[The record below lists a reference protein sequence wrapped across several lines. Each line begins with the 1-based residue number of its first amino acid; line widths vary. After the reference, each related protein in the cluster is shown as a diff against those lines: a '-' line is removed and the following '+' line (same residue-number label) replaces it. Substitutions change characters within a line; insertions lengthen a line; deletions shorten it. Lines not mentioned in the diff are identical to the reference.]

1 MILAIVG
8 DAPPREVKNLFAL
21 AFSETYTSLAIFS
34 CPLYHSDCR
43 RQRVLS
49 AHMQFGNSMRLT
61 QLIERLHQQ
70 LPTMSERQI
79 ACLAMLYC
87 DRDPHLNSLQEAVEF
102 SRLVDDIQL
111 RMQSID
117 DQHAAVVSELDE
129 LASSQPCEFEPK
141 HVWTLIRAI
150 KVQSQFVDMLTGS
163 GVPQL
168 T

>member
-8 DAPPREVKNLFAL
+8 VAPPIEVKNLFAL
-21 AFSETYTSLAIFS
+21 AFSETYTSSAIFP

-43 RQRVLS
+43 RCRLLS
-49 AHMQFGNSMRLT
+49 VHLPSGNSMRLA
-61 QLIERLHQQ
+61 QLIEQLHQH
-70 LPTMSERQI
+70 LPTLSERQI

-87 DRDPHLNSLQEAVEF
+87 DRDPNLVSLQGASEF
-102 SRLVDDIQL
+102 SRTVDEIQL

-117 DQHAAVVSELDE
+117 DQHAAVASELDE

-150 KVQSQFVDMLTGS
+150 KVQSQFVEMLTGS

-168 T
+168 G

>member
-1 MILAIVG
+1 
-8 DAPPREVKNLFAL
+8 
-21 AFSETYTSLAIFS
+21 
-34 CPLYHSDCR
+34 
-43 RQRVLS
+43 
-49 AHMQFGNSMRLT
+49 MRLT